1 MKKHFQHIIL
11 FLFAAFFFGC
21 GKPGP
26 TELVDDRPSEET
38 PLQYE
43 VLAKNPDDALY
54 KSGYD
59 STGMVMPP
67 PSTDVFLFVSKN
79 VVSEKSLSLSYD
91 IAVVFFFDRRDPFIL
106 PGGKGYG
113 YHTKRVIP
121 PLINS
126 IFTKEVPN
134 NIVYGPHASMKDSV
148 IGSKYVLSKRE
159 PFGDSLSLNYNSPVK
174 FEYREKMMGP
184 KIEFSIGMPE
194 QIIGNISVSQDGKG
208 KILLLSWNKAT
219 KDSKDSVEIIVGG
232 KLKNE
237 KAATAF
243 LKFHVKDNGQV
254 KIPPQLIGAIP
265 KDRFD
270 RLVFTFVRT
279 AVSRRL
285 ASSLEFFTV
294 IQNTHSIIIDYP

>member
-1 MKKHFQHIIL
+1 MKKYFQHIIL
-11 FLFAAFFFGC
+11 SLFAAFFFGC

-26 TELVDDRPSEET
+26 TELIDDRPSEEG
-38 PLQYE
+38 PLRYE

-59 STGMVMPP
+59 STGLVMPP

-91 IAVVFFFDRRDPFIL
+91 IAEVFFFDRRDPFIL

-113 YHTKRVIP
+113 YHTKRVFP

-126 IFTKEVPN
+126 IFTKEVAN
-134 NIVYGPHASMKDSV
+134 NIMYGPHSSMKDSV
-148 IGSKYVLSKRE
+148 LGSKYVLNRRGLL
-159 PFGDSLSLNYNSPVK
+159 GDTLSLNYNSPVM

-194 QIIGNISVSQDGKG
+194 QIIGNVSVSQNGKG
-208 KILLLSWNKAT
+208 EKILLLSWNKAT
-219 KDSKDSVEIIVGG
+219 KDSVEIIVGG

-237 KAATAF
+237 KTATAF

-254 KIPPQLIGAIP
+254 KIPTGLISAIP
-265 KDRFD
+265 RDRFD

-279 AVSRRL
+279 SVSRRL

>member
-1 MKKHFQHIIL
+1 MQKYFQHIIL
-11 FLFAAFFFGC
+11 FLFTAFFFGC

-26 TELVDDRPSEET
+26 TELVDDRPSEEG

-43 VLAKNPDDALY
+43 VLAKNPEDALY

-59 STGMVMPP
+59 STGLVLPP
-67 PSTDVFLFVSKN
+67 PLTDVFLFISKN
-79 VVSEKSLSLSYD
+79 VVSEQSLSLSYD
-91 IAVVFFFDRRDPFIL
+91 IAEVFFFDRRDPFIL

-113 YHTKRVIP
+113 YHTKKVVP
-121 PLINS
+121 PRINS
-126 IFTKEVPN
+126 IYTKEVAN
-134 NIVYGPHASMKDSV
+134 MVHFGPHTSMQDSV
-148 IGSKYVLSKRE
+148 LGPKYVLNRRGL
-159 PFGDSLSLNYNSPVK
+159 FGDSLFLNYNSPVM

-184 KIEFSIGMPE
+184 KIEFSIGVPE
-194 QIIGNISVSQDGKG
+194 QIIGNVSVSQNGKG
-208 KILLLSWNKAT
+208 EKILLLSWNKAT
-219 KDSKDSVEIIVGG
+219 KDSVEIIVGG

-243 LKFHVKDNGQV
+243 FKFHVKDNGQV
-254 KIPPQLIGAIP
+254 KIPPGLISVIP
-265 KDRFD
+265 RDRFD

-279 AVSRRL
+279 SVSRRI

>member
-1 MKKHFQHIIL
+1 MKKYFQHIFL
-11 FLFAAFFFGC
+11 LLFAAFFFGC

-26 TELVDDRPSEET
+26 TELVDDRPNEED
-38 PLQYE
+38 PLRYE
-43 VLAKNPDDALY
+43 VLAKNPDDAVY

-67 PSTDVFLFVSKN
+67 PLTDVFLFVSKN

-91 IAVVFFFDRRDPFIL
+91 LAEVFFFDKRNPFIL

-113 YHTKRVIP
+113 FHTKKVVP
-121 PLINS
+121 PRINS
-126 IFTKEVPN
+126 VNTKEVVHT
-134 NIVYGPHASMKDSV
+134 IHFGPHASMKDSV
-148 IGSKYVLSKRE
+148 LGSKYVLSRKGSL
-159 PFGDSLSLNYNSPVK
+159 GDSLSLNYNSPVM

-184 KIEFSIGMPE
+184 KTEFSIEMPE
-194 QIIGNISVSQDGKG
+194 QIIGNVSVSQNGKG
-208 KILLLSWNKAT
+208 EKILLLSWNKAT
-219 KDSKDSVEIIVGG
+219 KDSVEIIVGG

-243 LKFHVKDNGQV
+243 YKFHVKDNGQV
-254 KIPPQLIGAIP
+254 KIPTGLISVIP
-265 KDRFD
+265 WDRFD

-279 AVSRRL
+279 SVSRRFV
-285 ASSLEFFTV
+285 SPLEFFTV